1 MLILNEIKEK
11 LKTIDSNIFF
21 GAVDNSVN
29 ETLWNYIVFN
39 REELNFS
46 ENKTSCTTVY
56 SFHIVRENF
65 IPENLEREVISI
77 LKTIP
82 GLRMSKGG
90 NYSYFTKPGT
100 RNVVEM
106 FSMEFIIPEKVTKN
120 G

>member
-1 MLILNEIKEK
+1 MILNEIKEK
-11 LKTIDSNIFF
+11 LKAIDNNIFF
-21 GAVDNSVN
+21 GAVDNFVN

-46 ENKTSCTTVY
+46 ENKTSYTTVY
-56 SFHIVRENF
+56 SVHIVRENF
-65 IPENLEREVISI
+65 IPEDLEREVISV

-82 GLRMSKGG
+82 GLRMGKSG
-90 NYSYFTKPGT
+90 SYTYCTKPGT

-106 FSMEFIIPEKVTKN
+106 FSMEFTIPEKVAKN